1 MVNKDEYIEVL
12 LDLYSLT
19 PYHYARPKVGHL
31 LPVKCS
37 LVTCPSQTLPT
48 GHLPP
53 WLRPTLNC
61 R

>member
-31 LPVKCS
+31 LPVKCPPS
-37 LVTCPSQTLPT
+37 LAHSQTPPV
-48 GHLPP
+48 GYLPP
-53 WLRPTLNC
+53 WLRPH
-61 R
+61 